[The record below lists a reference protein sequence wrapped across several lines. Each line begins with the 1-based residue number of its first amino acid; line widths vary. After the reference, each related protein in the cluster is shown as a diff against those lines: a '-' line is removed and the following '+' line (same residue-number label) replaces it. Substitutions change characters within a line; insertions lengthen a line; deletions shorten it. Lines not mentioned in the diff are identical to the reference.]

1 MHCPHCGRIIEPG
14 ARFCVRCGGML
25 SPPPAETP
33 TKPEKV
39 IVLPRSPLFI
49 GGLVLSMA
57 LLFLCGCLVGAGGGV
72 TVMAYLSPTQTP
84 VPTATAP
91 PTPTA
96 MPTPVSMPT
105 RTPLPPA
112 TRSAFIEPMQ
122 RYSSASQGFSMHYPM
137 GWNLQE
143 DRSGVIFSSPDGV
156 ALVVITVVQNP
167 VGSEKAF
174 RDQSVQN
181 FARSLTDMKV
191 VTEDTRTF
199 NEVTWQY
206 LILTGVL
213 QNNAPVTIDH
223 YTVIHPN
230 GRGYIFS
237 GITLTDNYET
247 ASQTFTQ
254 MMESFQVLP

>member
-1 MHCPHCGRIIEPG
+1 
-14 ARFCVRCGGML
+14 VL
-25 SPPPAETP
+25 SPLAETP
-33 TKPEKV
+33 IHEPEKV

-72 TVMAYLSPTQTP
+72 TMMAYLSPTQPP
-84 VPTATAP
+84 VPTATATS
-91 PTPTA
+91 TPTVTS
-96 MPTPVSMPT
+96 PPVSTLVPTPT

-112 TRSAFIEPMQ
+112 TRSAFVEPMQ
-122 RYSSASQGFSMHYPM
+122 RYSSATQGFSVHYPM

-143 DRSGVIFSSPDGV
+143 DRSGVIFSSSDGV

-181 FARSLTDMKV
+181 FARSLTEMKV
-191 VTEDTRTF
+191 VTEDTRIF

-206 LILTGVL
+206 LIITGVL

-237 GITLTDNYET
+237 GITLTDNYEP